1 MSLLPPGRFLMPGN
15 LAGSPALTFAPLDV
29 AADGSAPDGSLW
41 AMMRRRYEAYKDVV
55 VRPFFRDHFARL
67 DRQIVL
73 VDALAAFN
81 AGPEALHD
89 LEAAL
94 TGILDCFRI
103 GRSTILSSL
112 FRPRIDRILFAATKA
127 DHLHHQ
133 SHDRLEAVLRRA
145 VAKAAD
151 RAEYAGAA
159 IDVVALVGGARHARG
174 AGRAWPGQAAVA
186 SSARPRPARPPMAR
200 PSMARPKSRP
210 FRATC
215 PRTPRN
221 CSTAAFAAFP
231 ARASE
236 QADFRFLRFRPPL
249 LERDGQRR
257 ARAAAHPPRPRPPV
271 PDRRPTAMSEKTP
284 HRRPATFK
292 LGDPG
297 VVVMGPDETGR
308 PARGTVHITPEA
320 DPATLPVPIDAPRV
334 PVRRGFRWGTLF
346 WSAVGGL
353 VLLGLRLGIVNLIE
367 DLFARSQTLG
377 YVALAF
383 AAAAALA
390 LAVVIG
396 REAFGLARLAA
407 IEKLH
412 QRAAEVLRSDDRAE
426 SRAIVNDLLKLAH
439 QNPQLARARA
449 ALVSHADDI
458 IDGADM
464 IKLAE
469 RELMAPL
476 DEEARRLVS
485 TAAQRVSVVTAVSP
499 RALIDVLFVFVAAM
513 RLIRQL
519 ARLYGGRPGTLGMIS
534 LLRHVIGHLAITGGM
549 AVGDSLVQQMLG
561 HGIAAKLSQ
570 RLGEGVLNGLL
581 TARLGLAAIDV
592 TRPLPFTALPRPA
605 RHLALADLAK
615 DLLAQARR

>member
-1 MSLLPPGRFLMPGN
+1 
-15 LAGSPALTFAPLDV
+15 
-29 AADGSAPDGSLW
+29 
-41 AMMRRRYEAYKDVV
+41 
-55 VRPFFRDHFARL
+55 
-67 DRQIVL
+67 
-73 VDALAAFN
+73 
-81 AGPEALHD
+81 
-89 LEAAL
+89 
-94 TGILDCFRI
+94 
-103 GRSTILSSL
+103 
-112 FRPRIDRILFAATKA
+112 
-127 DHLHHQ
+127 
-133 SHDRLEAVLRRA
+133 
-145 VAKAAD
+145 
-151 RAEYAGAA
+151 
-159 IDVVALVGGARHARG
+159 
-174 AGRAWPGQAAVA
+174 
-186 SSARPRPARPPMAR
+186 
-200 PSMARPKSRP
+200 
-210 FRATC
+210 
-215 PRTPRN
+215 
-221 CSTAAFAAFP
+221 
-231 ARASE
+231 
-236 QADFRFLRFRPPL
+236 
-249 LERDGQRR
+249 
-257 ARAAAHPPRPRPPV
+257 
-271 PDRRPTAMSEKTP
+271 MSEKTP

-320 DPATLPVPIDAPRV
+320 DPATLPVPIDPPLV

-353 VLLGLRLGIVNLIE
+353 VLLASGLGVVNLIE
-367 DLFARSQTLG
+367 DLFARSETLG

-412 QRAAEVLRSDDRAE
+412 QRAIEVLRSDDRAE
-426 SRAIVNDLLKLAH
+426 SRAVVNDLLKLAH

-449 ALVSHADDI
+449 TLVGHADDI

-469 RELMAPL
+469 RELLAPL

-592 TRPLPFTALPRPA
+592 IRPLPFTALPRPA
-605 RHLALADLAK
+605 LGDLAK
-615 DLLAQARR
+615 DLVRKRDGEE